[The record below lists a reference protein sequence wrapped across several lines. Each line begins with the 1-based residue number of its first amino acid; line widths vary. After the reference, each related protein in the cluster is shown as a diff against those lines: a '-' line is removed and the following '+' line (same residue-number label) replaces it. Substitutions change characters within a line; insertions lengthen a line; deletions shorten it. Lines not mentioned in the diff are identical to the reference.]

1 MAEEMDESISVDTAI
16 KLVLDAERDALAQIE
31 ACEKQADEIIR
42 QARQVIR
49 GMVRRTDQRIGQLHA
64 NCEQRNR
71 ELIAELE
78 LAARADESR
87 PIQKDASQNRLV
99 AAIAEL
105 ARRLTTPETGSVD

>member
-1 MAEEMDESISVDTAI
+1 MAAEMDKPVSVDSAI
-16 KLVLDAERDALAQIE
+16 TLVLDAERDALSQIE
-31 ACEKQADEIIR
+31 ACEERADDIIR

-78 LAARADESR
+78 TAAMADETR
-87 PIQKDASQNRLV
+87 PVQIDALQNRVV
-99 AAIAEL
+99 AVIADL
-105 ARRLTTPETGSVD
+105 AQRLTTPETGGVD